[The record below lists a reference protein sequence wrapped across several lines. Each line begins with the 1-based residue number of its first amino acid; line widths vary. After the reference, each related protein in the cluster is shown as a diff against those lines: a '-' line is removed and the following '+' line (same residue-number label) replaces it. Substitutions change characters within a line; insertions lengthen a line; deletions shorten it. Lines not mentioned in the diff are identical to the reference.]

1 MALGGVVKAIL
12 AWYLTAVPSM
22 HIGGAA
28 LATVIGTG
36 VAAVLNLWA
45 VAGQTGWRFRI
56 GELVI
61 TPGLSVT
68 AMSAAVSLS
77 YRFLARFLEP
87 AYSLS
92 MANGVATLAAILLG
106 VLVYGAALLLTGSL
120 TREELE
126 LVPRIGPRLAK
137 LAERWKIL
145 R

>member
-1 MALGGVVKAIL
+1 
-12 AWYLTAVPSM
+12 
-22 HIGGAA
+22 
-28 LATVIGTG
+28 
-36 VAAVLNLWA
+36 
-45 VAGQTGWRFRI
+45 
-56 GELVI
+56 
-61 TPGLSVT
+61 
-68 AMSAAVSLS
+68 
-77 YRFLARFLEP
+77 
-87 AYSLS
+87 LS